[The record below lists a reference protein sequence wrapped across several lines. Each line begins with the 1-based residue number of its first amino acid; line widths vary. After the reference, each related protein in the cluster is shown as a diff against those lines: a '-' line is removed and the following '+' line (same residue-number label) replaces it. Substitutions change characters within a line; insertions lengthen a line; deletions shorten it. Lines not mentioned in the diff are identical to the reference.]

1 MEISSIKGLSE
12 LGMVEDP
19 SCFINQWHM
28 NYVDNFN
35 LLPMAAAFGENSQ
48 NPPHHTL
55 QTTSNIK
62 QYSSYNNNN
71 QAGSD
76 RPLKQLKTNTWDYSQ
91 TDFYPNSNVSV
102 VNSNQVNQMGILKP
116 KEELLCS
123 QSDISNSQSCLA
135 NQNYVIKACQGAK
148 SIGPAGTRLSQAQD
162 HIIAERKRREKLSQ
176 RFIAL
181 SSIVPGLKKMDKAS
195 VLGDAIKYLKQ
206 LQEKVKTLEEKTSK
220 KTMESVVF
228 VKKSQL
234 LFTDQGDHASCSD
247 GDSST
252 RSFDETLPEIEAR
265 ICDKNV
271 LIRVHCEK
279 RKGVFEK
286 TVAAIENLQLT
297 IINSSVM
304 TFGTSALDL
313 TIIAQ
318 MDMEFNMSLKDLVKN
333 LRSAFQLFK

>member
-12 LGMVEDP
+12 PGMVEDP
-19 SCFINQWHM
+19 SCFMNQWQM

-55 QTTSNIK
+55 QTASNIK
-62 QYSSYNNNN
+62 QYSG
-71 QAGSD
+71 QAGSESD
-76 RPLKQLKTNTWDYSQ
+76 RPLKQFKTNTWDYSQ
-91 TDFYPNSNVSV
+91 TDFYPNSNFSV
-102 VNSNQVNQMGILKP
+102 VNPNQVNQMGILKP

-123 QSDISNSQSCLA
+123 QPDISNSQSCFA
-135 NQNYVIKACQGAK
+135 NQNYVIKTCQGAK
-148 SIGPAGTRLSQAQD
+148 RIGHAGTRLSQAQD

-206 LQEKVKTLEEKTSK
+206 LQEKVKTLEEQTSK

-234 LFTDQGDHASCSD
+234 LFTDQGDHSSCSD
-247 GDSST
+247 GESFT

-265 ICDKNV
+265 FCDKNV

-318 MDMEFNMSLKDLVKN
+318 QMDMEFNMSLKDLVKN